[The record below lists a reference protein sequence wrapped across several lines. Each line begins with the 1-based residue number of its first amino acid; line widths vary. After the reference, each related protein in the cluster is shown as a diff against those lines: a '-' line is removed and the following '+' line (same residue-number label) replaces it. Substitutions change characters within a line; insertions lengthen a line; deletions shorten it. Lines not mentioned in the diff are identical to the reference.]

1 MTSQIKLTPQNGKTP
16 NTDFFVWST
25 LQSIPRRNTKRNTQ
39 VQYFSTATL
48 TTNNSKRL
56 IHIVLA
62 RQQWKRIRETRWY
75 MCFCNIQKHLPN
87 THTHETCIFEY
98 KIVFRFEKQICKY
111 NMSQRLPELN
121 LPVLMQWNINYK
133 SVATSKPTSMHKVL
147 EQIEE
152 QVALNWTHTTLRLKT
167 THHSHTDNKQHAWRW
182 RWFVWTEVAE
192 KHI

>member
-1 MTSQIKLTPQNGKTP
+1 MAKPRTLT
-16 NTDFFVWST
+16 FFVWST

-87 THTHETCIFEY
+87 THTYETCIFEY

-152 QVALNWTHTTLRLKT
+152 QVALNWTHTTLRLKQHIIHIPT
-167 THHSHTDNKQHAWRW
+167 TNSTHDDF
-182 RWFVWTEVAE
+182 WFVWTDVAE
-192 KHI
+192 KKHVK